1 MSEKAIEIT
10 AKMKARAKEY
20 DSKVCESVDSTLRTG
35 YWGYK
40 IKKEGLFSVLGFES
54 EKAYYEHRRVS
65 RSTWYV
71 YVRLAEAFEKL
82 PEREFVKFNADC
94 AKHLATLPEEK
105 RYREDLIKKA
115 QELTEPEFQ
124 KVMLRFK
131 AKEDKIDEGEV
142 IVTFKLR
149 MPESRREFI
158 LDTLKEFIHEHKLD
172 EDDHSRALE
181 LAMAE
186 LRTSDKVRTKVVQNI
201 GRLQA
206 AWGLLNGKGGNR
218 SADEIMKEVHDVLGE
233 HIRSVAQ
240 AAGYDLTPKVK
251 A

>member
-1 MSEKAIEIT
+1 MSEKAVEIT

-20 DSKVCESVDSTLRTG
+20 DSKVRESVPSTLSTG
-35 YWGYK
+35 FWGYK
-40 IKKEGLFSVLGFES
+40 IKKEGLFGVLGFES
-54 EKAYYEHRRVS
+54 ETAYYESRHVS
-65 RSTWYV
+65 RSTWYA
-71 YVRLAEAFEKL
+71 YTSLAEAFEKL
-82 PEREFVKFNADC
+82 PEREFLKFNADC
-94 AKHLATLPEEK
+94 AKLLAKLPEEK

-115 QELTEPEFQ
+115 QEMTEPEFQ

-131 AKEDKIDEGEV
+131 AAEENVDEGEV

-158 LDTLKEFIHEHKLD
+158 LDTLKAFISDHKLD

-186 LRTSDKVRTKVVQNI
+186 LRTGDKVRTTVVQHI
-201 GRLQA
+201 PRLRI
-206 AWGLLNGKGGNR
+206 AWELLNGKGGNK
-218 SADEIMKEVHDVLGE
+218 SADEIMKEVHEILGE
-233 HIRSVAQ
+233 HIRGVAT
-240 AAGYDLTPKVK
+240 AAGYNLQEPKK